1 MPYGSVKIDTIVTST
16 KTVTVDNL
24 MDGTA
29 GSVTSAMI
37 ADGAIVNADVNASA
51 AIAFS
56 KLAALT
62 AGNVLVGN
70 ASNVA
75 TSVAL
80 SGDVT
85 LTNAG
90 VATVVSG
97 STSTAGKLQ
106 LTDSTSSTSTTTA
119 ATPNAVKS
127 AYDLANGKASL
138 STAQTFTAAQRGTV
152 SAIGAVAAGTTTL
165 DFATANNFS
174 MSLPAGGTVTLGN
187 PSNLVAGQ
195 SGVITITQNSGT
207 AALLTYGGYWKFQG
221 GAPAVSTT
229 LSSVNTLVYFVE
241 SSTRISAVLRT
252 NTIS

>member
-1 MPYGSVKIDTIVTST
+1 MPYGIVKIDTIVTST

-24 MDGTA
+24 LA
-29 GSVTSAMI
+29 SSAI
-37 ADGAIVNADVNASA
+37 G
-51 AIAFS
+51 
-56 KLAALT
+56 
-62 AGNVLVGN
+62 
-70 ASNVA
+70 
-75 TSVAL
+75 
-80 SGDVT
+80 
-85 LTNAG
+85 
-90 VATVVSG
+90 ATVQAYNAN
-97 STSTAGKLQ
+97 TA
-106 LTDSTSSTSTTTA
+106 TT
-119 ATPNAVKS
+119 N
-127 AYDLANGKASL
+127 
-138 STAQTFTAAQRGTV
+138 TAQTFTAAQRGTV
-152 SAIGAVAAGTTTL
+152 SALGAVSAGTTTL